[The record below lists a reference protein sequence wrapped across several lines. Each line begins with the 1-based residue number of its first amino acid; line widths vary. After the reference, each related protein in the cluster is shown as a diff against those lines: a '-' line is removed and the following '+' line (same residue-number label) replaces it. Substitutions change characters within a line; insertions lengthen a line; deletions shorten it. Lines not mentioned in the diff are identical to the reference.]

1 MYIPKGVFLSSPKAS
16 LSRRTNVTVR
26 AARQASLRRQ
36 DGSGSCQ
43 STFRYVRLGCARF
56 DRASVCGLFAWLLVR
71 TLRTAQLVADRRT
84 TCPQLVGRQ
93 SLCRYRPAVTAPSAA
108 PKSAGQP
115 INAPSVDGRCAATP
129 WPDSSDEGTSV
140 CADAHGAERGDVAAA
155 RSAILPCLV
164 RRAPRKS
171 AGQPAERCDLAR
183 LRGSQDLADRLGMP
197 ASRTLPP
204 RALTSR
210 VEAISRRLS
219 PSLRRIRMRSRVS
232 RSVSSGT
239 SSLPSARQPRGIPTT
254 HVSACLRLA
263 LLPAAQTQAD
273 HRSLVLRDCADDL
286 TDHGA

>member
-1 MYIPKGVFLSSPKAS
+1 MLPVVKGRAARWNSSEVIGSLIRAAS
-16 LSRRTNVTVR
+16 LRTGCISLRVCSFRPLRRALVGARTSHVR

-129 WPDSSDEGTSV
+129 WPDSSDEGTSL

-164 RRAPRKS
+164 RRAARKS
-171 AGQPAERCDLAR
+171 AGQPAERSDLAR

-197 ASRTLPP
+197 ASRTLRPQ
-204 RALTSR
+204 ALS
-210 VEAISRRLS
+210 VE
-219 PSLRRIRMRSRVS
+219 
-232 RSVSSGT
+232 G
-239 SSLPSARQPRGIPTT
+239 RGD
-254 HVSACLRLA
+254 L
-263 LLPAAQTQAD
+263 TQA
-273 HRSLVLRDCADDL
+273 
-286 TDHGA
+286 